1 MLAVDVQEPLTPTL
15 EPDGAKVPSMDAD
28 HADCAIAL
36 RSLANKRPRGH
47 ADVDLRDQ
55 SGSPSMLF
63 LSFNAHYFECSDHD
77 RRLVPR
83 ISVLKRSQAIFKQ
96 GIQCVQGVFEGRQF
110 VAWRCPPYAL

>member
-28 HADCAIAL
+28 HADCANAL
-36 RSLANKRPRGH
+36 RSLANKRPRDH

-63 LSFNAHYFECSDHD
+63 TTLSAQITIEDWYLASACLSAAKPF
-77 RRLVPR
+77 L
-83 ISVLKRSQAIFKQ
+83 Q

-110 VAWRCPPYAL
+110 VAWRGPPYAL